1 MGALQRA
8 PRLRTD
14 IIGNRCIHS
23 FVLQLRFLL
32 PQPDVSPNPDA
43 PQLKRIEKRLPSSIS
58 WPFLC
63 DGSPLKCRIF
73 IVGTNPGAKVEK
85 PFWSFWTDSRGFKRA
100 EFIRELTQLD
110 GGLKQTRKTVENL
123 VDAAGQK
130 VTLDT
135 NVYSCW
141 SPRAKYL
148 TAEEKKTDVFEYL
161 LHSIR
166 PRIVLAH
173 GDEAKQFFRKR
184 GITLMEDRLRPINLD
199 GLKIELLSRRHLSY
213 QTSYAE
219 ARKIGRALAKA
230 LGPTMQEM

>member
-1 MGALQRA
+1 MT
-8 PRLRTD
+8 LREF
-14 IIGNRCIHS
+14 RS
-23 FVLQLRFLL
+23 QLE
-32 PQPDVSPNPDA
+32 
-43 PQLKRIEKRLPSSIS
+43 KIERRLPSPIS

-63 DGSPLKCRIF
+63 RGSPLKCRIF

-135 NVYSCW
+135 NVYSFW

-184 GITLMEDRLRPINLD
+184 GITLMGDRVRPINLD

-213 QTSYAE
+213 QTSFAE

-230 LGPTMQEM
+230 LKRCD